1 MNILVIGN
9 GFDLWHGLPT
19 RYSDFV
25 NFIKVLKSMLP
36 DCGEREFINAKAV
49 SPLCKDYPQFESLF
63 MDFHSNRSCHSN
75 QIQEIMTS
83 LENNSWLNYFT
94 GRNISNKNWTGFEGD
109 IAKAINV
116 YNTYHLYSRGLKQNG
131 DGEGKPPFSDYMR
144 MQMLMGLNFAYQD
157 QLTAKLLNDLKQ
169 LIRCLEIY
177 FCLCLDLI
185 QVEKKLDCVSGMN
198 TIDKVLSFNYTNTFE
213 RVYASCFPEKP
224 EYCYIH
230 GRASLTNSIDSNN
243 MVLGIDEFLDP
254 ASRDTDLEYVGFKKY
269 YQRIL
274 NQTDYNYTQWLKER
288 AEKNIYVIGHSLD
301 STDQDVLRDLFLQDR
316 FNNAEVKLSPDHVR
330 IKVFY
335 HSRKNNAAQIKNLV
349 KVLGYDNLNA
359 LARGA
364 DLYRNIEFLPLE

>member
-19 RYSDFV
+19 RYTDFV

-36 DCGEREFINAKAV
+36 DCGEREFINAIKV
-49 SPLCKDYPQFESLF
+49 SPLCKDYPQFKSLF
-63 MDFHSNRSCHSN
+63 TDFHSNSSSHSN
-75 QIQEIMTS
+75 QIQEIMTY
-83 LENNSWLNYFT
+83 LIKNNSWINYFIKKD
-94 GRNISNKNWTGFEGD
+94 ISNKNWTGFEGD
-109 IAKAINV
+109 IAKVINK
-116 YNTYHLYSRGLKQNG
+116 YYSSFERVKHN
-131 DGEGKPPFSDYMR
+131 GEGAAASFFNDILKMQFSMWQD
-144 MQMLMGLNFAYQD
+144 FTSQD
-157 QLTAKLLNDLKQ
+157 QLIDNLLIDLKR

-185 QVEKKLDCVSGMN
+185 PVEKKLDCVSGMN

-230 GRASLTNSIDSNN
+230 GRASLTNNIDSNN

-254 ASRDTDLEYVGFKKY
+254 VSRNSDLEYIGFKKY

-274 NQTDYNYTQWLKER
+274 NQTDYNYTQWLKEQS
-288 AEKNIYVIGHSLD
+288 EKNIYVIGHSLD

-316 FNNAEVKLSPDHVR
+316 FHNAAVESSPDQVR

-335 HSRKNNAAQIKNLV
+335 HNRENNATQIKNLV

-364 DLYRNIEFLPLE
+364 DLYRSIEFLPLE